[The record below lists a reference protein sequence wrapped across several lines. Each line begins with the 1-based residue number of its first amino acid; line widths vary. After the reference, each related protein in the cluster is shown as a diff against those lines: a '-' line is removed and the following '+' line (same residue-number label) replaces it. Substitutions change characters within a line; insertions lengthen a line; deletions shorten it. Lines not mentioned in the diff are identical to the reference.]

1 MALSVAGLYQ
11 KVCLLAVHFE
21 MRQRDRRF
29 SAHFSEI
36 DGSDNDIREKSLF
49 CCQDCNNGVSR

>member
-29 SAHFSEI
+29 SAHFPEI
-36 DGSDNDIREKSLF
+36 DGSDNDIREKS
-49 CCQDCNNGVSR
+49 